1 MNRLLYTGINPAGKE
16 KDLYLVSPLR
26 WRCTAT
32 KSSLTPT
39 GTGSRE
45 QRLVRGNWEVGHRT
59 AFLPR
64 RLVIKANDNQ
74 SFVFFFMFLC
84 QISVPDDLK
93 HLCRICAK
101 QVPVIRIESRHVIQT
116 ER

>member
-64 RLVIKANDNQ
+64 RLVIKADDNQ
-74 SFVFFFMFLC
+74 SFVFFSCFF
-84 QISVPDDLK
+84 
-93 HLCRICAK
+93 AK
-101 QVPVIRIESRHVIQT
+101 FRCLMI
-116 ER
+116 